1 MQDTRQQERFV
12 SLHFGHEDELLFTK
26 FSLFGRLDILL
37 KRSREGGIFTA
48 GIFSRWDSDDEKR
61 GARVRSVS
69 FYLLS

>member
-1 MQDTRQQERFV
+1 M
-12 SLHFGHEDELLFTK
+12 
-26 FSLFGRLDILL
+26 FGRLDILL